1 KREDQMIC
9 EPVHRRR
16 RIRQSGADDDE
27 PAAALTAA
35 HGIDNIPGSFG
46 IDGDRPATVGRPECG
61 DDGVGVCDRFSH
73 TCAGDGIGTNGI
85 QAGVVR
91 QGERVIASTDG
102 GDCMSRSQ
110 GFPAYPEPCRTC
122 CAEHADTHPNLLAT
136 QLANGIV
143 RKSYYLSYEKH
154 STLLR
159 WMLWQSRRTRPWL
172 PSR

>member
-1 KREDQMIC
+1 
-9 EPVHRRR
+9 EPVHGRRR
-16 RIRQSGADDDE
+16 VRQSSADNDE

-61 DDGVGVCDRFSH
+61 DDGVGVCDCFGDTRV
-73 TCAGDGIGTNGI
+73 ADGIGASEFQT
-85 QAGVVR
+85 GVVR

-102 GDCMSRSQ
+102 GDCMSGSQ
-110 GFPAYPEPCRTC
+110 GFPAYPETCRTC

-143 RKSYYLSYEKH
+143 RKSYYL
-154 STLLR
+154 
-159 WMLWQSRRTRPWL
+159 
-172 PSR
+172 